1 MRGLPWCVQSC
12 PRPRG
17 RGGAGGGGG
26 SAASTT
32 DKLPKGWKA
41 VESAQGTYY
50 FNKKTK
56 ETRWERPG
64 SPPAS
69 SVSADAPPPG
79 TPRSPLGVPP
89 PSSPRAPPAF
99 SVAPPPGPPPG
110 ADGRNSLVAA
120 PVTLPGPP
128 PPVAPP
134 PAGGLPEGWEEVA
147 TEDGSL
153 YYWNAAT
160 GASSWE
166 RPA

>member
-69 SVSADAPPPG
+69 SVSADAPLTLRQLLRWAAHG
-79 TPRSPLGVPP
+79 
-89 PSSPRAPPAF
+89 
-99 SVAPPPGPPPG
+99 
-110 ADGRNSLVAA
+110 GR
-120 PVTLPGPP
+120 
-128 PPVAPP
+128 
-134 PAGGLPEGWEEVA
+134 
-147 TEDGSL
+147 
-153 YYWNAAT
+153 
-160 GASSWE
+160 
-166 RPA
+166 RCRR